1 MLIGWIVGTSNC
13 ERRQRLSRIKSGSTR
28 KCSEPSCAR
37 ILAPCK
43 SSSSTTIYSIKR
55 SVHKNLNGWNS
66 NDSGLI
72 LFFTLYPQLPLYINN
87 NISSPF
93 TTLGVAELRNL
104 LLYFIIFSYS
114 IPHIFTDKY
123 SYSMYII
130 RWKHGFYVWF
140 FVVFYCLSLV
150 EPYTRLF
157 THPIRVAV
165 IKNIKPNKKL
175 K

>member
-123 SYSMYII
+123 SY
-130 RWKHGFYVWF
+130 FYVHYQMETWVLYMI

-150 EPYTRLF
+150 EPYTRLY
-157 THPIRVAV
+157 THSVRVTV
-165 IKNIKPNKKL
+165 IKNIKTK
-175 K
+175 